1 MPHGIEI
8 KTPAQIAAMRRAGL
22 VVQAGLQAMAA
33 AARPGVTTA
42 EIDAVGRK
50 VLDEHGAR
58 SSFLNYGA
66 TFGLPP
72 YPGVVC
78 LSVNEQVVHGI
89 PGPRV
94 LRDGDILSIDFGA
107 IVDGWHGDAA
117 RTVLIGDVSDQARDL
132 VAAAREAM
140 WAGIGAIRRG
150 ARVGDVSAAVEA
162 SVRGHAHR
170 YGIVREYT
178 GHGIGSAMHQLPDV
192 PNWGRPHRGARIERG
207 MALAIEP
214 MLTLGTERVVEGD
227 DEWTVSTADGSLA
240 AHWEDTVA
248 VMAGGLW
255 VLTEPDGGRAELT
268 ARGVHYAGLD

>member
-1 MPHGIEI
+1 MTIKSAAEIE
-8 KTPAQIAAMRRAGL
+8 R
-22 VVQAGLQAMAA
+22 MAA
-33 AARPGVTTA
+33 AGRLTA
-42 EIDAVGRK
+42 KTLDMLAGMIREGISTRTLDAAAEEFIRA
-50 VLDEHGAR
+50 HGAKP
-58 SSFLNYGA
+58 SFLG
-66 TFGLPP
+66 FEG
-72 YPGVVC
+72 YPRSICV
-78 LSVNEQVVHGI
+78 SINSEVVHGI

-248 VMAGGLW
+248 VMADGLW
-255 VLTEPDGGRAELT
+255 VLTEPDGGRAELE
-268 ARGVHYAGLD
+268 ARGVPCAGDAG